1 MSATIKDVAKAAG
14 VSPSTVSRVLNNNA
28 PISEATRERIF
39 AAMEELK
46 YVPNDIARSFAS
58 GSAKAI
64 AIAINV
70 ADAQAYSNSFFNN
83 TVFGIETAAHR
94 NGYNLIVTGA
104 NDERGGTHSIEKLVM
119 SKKIDGL
126 VLPVSML
133 QPSMLKFIADNA
145 FPCVILGR
153 LGDNCS
159 NISWVDIANAQAGAA
174 SVEHLLCAGYR
185 KPAFVSAG
193 EEELFN
199 RDRLEGYTS
208 ALRAAGTGDSEMC
221 IIHALPGLEDAKRCM
236 EELLT
241 RPDAPDCVICG
252 SDVLAVAA
260 LRTAEKHHL
269 RVPEDFGI
277 LCFDNTAV
285 TELSEPDISAVD
297 VDTFELG
304 RLAAENLFCLIEKP
318 ESGAKQSRLTTRI
331 IERQSTAKQLQK
343 NPLTEVMH

>member
-14 VSPSTVSRVLNNNA
+14 VSPSTVSRVLNNSA

-39 AAMEELK
+39 SAMKELN

-58 GSAKAI
+58 GSARAI

-70 ADAQAYSNSFFNN
+70 ADARSYANSFFNN
-83 TVFGIETAAHR
+83 TVFGIETAAHK

-104 NDERGGTHSIEKLVM
+104 NNEHGGTHSIEKLVM

-133 QPSMLKFIADNA
+133 QPSMLKFIADNS

-153 LGDNCS
+153 LSDNCS

-174 SVEHLLCAGYR
+174 SVEHLLSQGYR
-185 KPAFVSAG
+185 RPAFVSTG

-199 RDRLEGYTS
+199 RDRLEGYLS
-208 ALRAAGTGDSEMC
+208 SLRAAGINEDC
-221 IIHALPGLEDAKRCM
+221 AYVIHALSGLEAGKRCM
-236 EELLT
+236 EELFG

-252 SDVLAVAA
+252 NDVLALAA
-260 LRTAEKHHL
+260 LRTAVQLGL
-269 RVPEDFGI
+269 RVPEDLGI

-285 TELSEPDISAVD
+285 TELCEPGISAVD

-304 RLAAENLFCLIEKP
+304 RLAAENLLRLIEKP
-318 ESGAKQSRLTTRI
+318 GSGAKQSRLTTRI
-331 IERQSTAKQLQK
+331 IERQSTAKNVQTK
-343 NPLTEVMH
+343 PITEVMH